1 MIESNKKI
9 SVSQLFCILILT
21 RLSAEIVYPNMPSNN
36 AIWSMV
42 SLVISEIAMFV
53 LALPFI
59 VYSFRGEDFWGAIYR
74 KNRFF
79 GWVFALGAAAVL
91 VGAALLTLFYSVEF
105 ALKNLLIGGSLL
117 VLFITSA
124 IFAVYAAIMG
134 VESLA
139 RAGVIFLV
147 GAVLVTVTVILADIP
162 YMEIST
168 SEITFDGGFGIGLD
182 ETVWRFMRGGDYLI
196 FSALLPFVNRKNNN
210 SAGKCGLLF
219 GLFSTVATVLLCVVC
234 ILVLREMY
242 GICEYPF
249 IAAASLSDIAFFKRL
264 DGVAAAIWV
273 LAAVFRSGVMLLS
286 AWKVIE
292 RVYAASTNRRKE
304 GTA

>member
-21 RLSAEIVYPNMPSNN
+21 RLSAEIVYPNMPTNN
-36 AIWSMV
+36 AVWSIV
-42 SLVISEIAMFV
+42 SLAASEIAMFV

-59 VYSFRGEDFWGAIYR
+59 VYSFRGEDFWGAICR

-79 GWVFALGAAAVL
+79 GWVFAAAAAAVL
-91 VGAALLTLFYSVEF
+91 VGASLLTLFYSAEF
-105 ALKNLLIGGSLL
+105 ALKNLLIGGSLS

-147 GAVLVTVTVILADIP
+147 GAALVTVTVILADIP

-168 SEITFDGGFGIGLD
+168 SEIAFGGGFGFGMD
-182 ETVWRFMRGGDYLI
+182 EVVWRFMRGGDYLI
-196 FSALLPFVNRKNNN
+196 FSALLPFVSRKNNN
-210 SAGKCGLLF
+210 ASGKCGLLF
-219 GLFSTVATVLLCVVC
+219 GLFSTVATVLLCVICVF
-234 ILVLREMY
+234 VLREMY
-242 GICEYPF
+242 GVCEYPF

-264 DGVAAAIWV
+264 DGVAAAVWV

-286 AWKVIE
+286 AWKIIE
-292 RVYAASTNRRKE
+292 RVYAASINRRKE